1 MTLTLRETEN
11 RIKTTNF
18 DSLPKPRKNKG
29 VRGQLLELALGI
41 PNSSKLTDLVDGELK
56 SFTKGESIAVT
67 QLRHTLPEI
76 FNKTP
81 FNKSKLG
88 IKISRTLYV
97 AFDRNNKF
105 LGTATHTETN
115 KLIEEDYNYIC
126 DFIRNAKNLHTF
138 TGRNKVLQIRTK
150 DSKDRNGNYHPI
162 IWKREQISNKG
173 FAFYLTGRYA
183 KGIIWYQTTPTRI
196 ASEVPEK
203 SPEGVSTFIFFDFL

>member
-1 MTLTLRETEN
+1 MTLTLRETQN
-11 RIKTTNF
+11 KLQKTNF
-18 DSLPKPRKNKG
+18 EELPKPRKNKG

-56 SFTKGESIAVT
+56 SYTKGESVAVT
-67 QLRHTLPEI
+67 QLRHTLTEV

-81 FNKSKLG
+81 FNQSKLG

-97 AFDRNNKF
+97 AFDRQNNF

-115 KLIEEDYNYIC
+115 PLIEEDYNDIC
-126 DFIRNAKNLHTF
+126 DYIRNTKTLNTF
-138 TGRNKVLQIRTK
+138 TGRNGILQIRTK

-162 IWKREQISNKG
+162 FWEGQQLSNKG

-183 KGIIWYQTTPTRI
+183 KTI
-196 ASEVPEK
+196 V
-203 SPEGVSTFIFFDFL
+203 

>member
-67 QLRHTLPEI
+67 QLRHTLTEV

-97 AFDRNNKF
+97 AFDKQNNF

-115 KLIEEDYNYIC
+115 KLIEEDYNDIC
-126 DFIRNAKNLHTF
+126 DYIRNTTTLKTF
-138 TGRNKVLQIRTK
+138 TGRNGILQIRTK
-150 DSKDRNGNYHPI
+150 DSKDRNGNYHILQVVTQNPLCNVLFQSPDV
-162 IWKREQISNKG
+162 RDTNPYP
-173 FAFYLTGRYA
+173 FAILS
-183 KGIIWYQTTPTRI
+183 I
-196 ASEVPEK
+196 
-203 SPEGVSTFIFFDFL
+203 

>member
-1 MTLTLRETEN
+1 MTLTLKETEN

-29 VRGQLLELALGI
+29 VRGQLLELGLGI

-56 SFTKGESIAVT
+56 SYTKGESVAVT
-67 QLRHTLPEI
+67 QLRHTLTEV

-81 FNKSKLG
+81 FNQSKLG

-97 AFDRNNKF
+97 AFDRNNNF

-115 KLIEEDYNYIC
+115 NPTVLIEGDYQYIC
-126 DFIRNAKNLHTF
+126 EIIRHRVANGLPLTTI
-138 TGRNKVLQIRTK
+138 TGLNGVLQIRTK

-162 IWKREQISNKG
+162 KWEGKEISNKG
-173 FAFYLTGRYA
+173 YAFYLTGRY
-183 KGIIWYQTTPTRI
+183 I
-196 ASEVPEK
+196 K
-203 SPEGVSTFIFFDFL
+203 SLI

>member
-1 MTLTLRETEN
+1 MTLPLRETQN
-11 RIKTTNF
+11 RLQTTDF
-18 DSLPKPRKNKG
+18 EALQKPRKNKG
-29 VRGQLLELALGI
+29 VRGQLLEIALGI

-56 SFTKGESIAVT
+56 SYTKGESVAVT

-76 FNKTP
+76 FNNTP

-105 LGTATHTETN
+105 LGTATHTKTN
-115 KLIEEDYNYIC
+115 QLIEQDYNDIC
-126 DFIRNAKNLHTF
+126 EFVRSAKNLHTF
-138 TGRNKVLQIRTK
+138 TGRNGILQIRTK

-162 IWKREQISNKG
+162 KWEGKEISNKG

-183 KGIIWYQTTPTRI
+183 KGI
-196 ASEVPEK
+196 V
-203 SPEGVSTFIFFDFL
+203 

>member
-56 SFTKGESIAVT
+56 SYTKGESVAVT

-105 LGTATHTETN
+105 LGTATHTKTN
-115 KLIEEDYNYIC
+115 PLIEEDYNYIC
-126 DFIRNAKNLHTF
+126 DYIRTATTLKTF
-138 TGRNKVLQIRTK
+138 TGRNGILQIRPK
-150 DSKDRNGNYHPI
+150 DSKNRKGQYNPI
-162 IWKREQISNKG
+162 TWKGQQISDKG

-183 KGIIWYQTTPTRI
+183 KTI
-196 ASEVPEK
+196 V
-203 SPEGVSTFIFFDFL
+203 

>member
-11 RIKTTNF
+11 RIKTTDF
-18 DSLPKPRKNKG
+18 DALPKPRKNKG

-56 SFTKGESIAVT
+56 SFTKGESVAVT

-76 FNKTP
+76 FNNTP

-97 AFDRNNKF
+97 AFDRQNNF

-115 KLIEEDYNYIC
+115 KLIEEDYNDIC
-126 DFIRNAKNLHTF
+126 DFIRNTKTLKTF

-150 DSKDRNGNYHPI
+150 DSKDKKGNYHPI
-162 IWKREQISNKG
+162 KWEGKEISNKG

-183 KGIIWYQTTPTRI
+183 KGII
-196 ASEVPEK
+196 
-203 SPEGVSTFIFFDFL
+203 

>member
-56 SFTKGESIAVT
+56 SFTKGESVAVT
-67 QLRHTLPEI
+67 QLRHTLPEVM
-76 FNKTP
+76 NNTP
-81 FNKSKLG
+81 FNQSKLG

-97 AFDRNNKF
+97 AFDRQNNF

-115 KLIEEDYNYIC
+115 NPTVLIEGDYQYIC
-126 DFIRNAKNLHTF
+126 EIIRHRVANGLPLQTI
-138 TGRNKVLQIRTK
+138 TGLNGVLQIRTK

-162 IWKREQISNKG
+162 IWEGQQLSNKG
-173 FAFYLTGRYA
+173 FAFYLTGKYA
-183 KGIIWYQTTPTRI
+183 KGII
-196 ASEVPEK
+196 
-203 SPEGVSTFIFFDFL
+203 